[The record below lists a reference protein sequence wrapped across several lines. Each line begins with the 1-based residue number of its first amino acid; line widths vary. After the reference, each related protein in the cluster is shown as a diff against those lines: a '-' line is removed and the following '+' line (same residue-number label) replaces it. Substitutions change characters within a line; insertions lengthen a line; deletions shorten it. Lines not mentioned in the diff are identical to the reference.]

1 MKIDFSWHVKTSS
14 SLNDCRRFEENLFNS
29 DNGRSGFLE
38 YSVANCTKWTG
49 SHHRR
54 LWPRYA
60 NSTAC
65 YSQRA
70 VIKVNKFQNLDVSFS
85 QFNFQ
90 QRISW
95 HIYVARTTDY
105 VSEKFQRHHWGIK
118 PATFRLVAQCLNQ
131 LRYRARHSDPEFDK
145 HIRVPNGTSRHK
157 TISEIRKRKQYR
169 QKVHCVWNTTSNL
182 ASNMA
187 ARIYLWYKQSSEYN
201 QISNKNWLQ
210 LSM

>member
-1 MKIDFSWHVKTSS
+1 MIADVWWKTFSTLTMDDGGSA
-14 SLNDCRRFEENLFNS
+14 
-29 DNGRSGFLE
+29 FLG
-38 YSVANCTKWTG
+38 YSVANCTNWTA

-60 NSTAC
+60 KSTAC

-70 VIKVNKFQNLDVSFS
+70 VIKVSNFHNLDVSFS

-90 QRISW
+90 LRTSW

-105 VSEKFQRHHWGIK
+105 VNEKFQRHHRGIE

-131 LRYRARHSDPEFDK
+131 LRYRARNSDPEFDER
-145 HIRVPNGTSRHK
+145 IRVPNGTSRLK
-157 TISEIRKRKQYR
+157 TISKIRKRKQYR
-169 QKVHCVWNTTSNL
+169 QKLNCVWFTTLNL

-187 ARIYLWYKQSSEYN
+187 ARIYLW
-201 QISNKNWLQ
+201 
-210 LSM
+210 